1 MDTMKLLLGA
11 TIALLL
17 GALAVSWQG
26 MKTGVNNTPRDEV
39 SRLEKQIKELRA
51 EQDALKMQR
60 DLQLLRSS
68 TVDTP
73 SNSATDIEAMKFQVA
88 ENIEGRKLEAGDVQ
102 LRRARMISQALL
114 IGRVKEYV
122 EDAQY
127 GGFVTLDVLMP
138 DQVQAGV
145 TLAIRRKTG
154 LLGQLKVSEVTPEGA
169 IASPMP
175 GFGPAKPQVGDELI
189 LPPQY

>member
-1 MDTMKLLLGA
+1 
-11 TIALLL
+11 
-17 GALAVSWQG
+17 
-26 MKTGVNNTPRDEV
+26 
-39 SRLEKQIKELRA
+39 
-51 EQDALKMQR
+51 
-60 DLQLLRSS
+60 
-68 TVDTP
+68 
-73 SNSATDIEAMKFQVA
+73 
-88 ENIEGRKLEAGDVQ
+88 
-102 LRRARMISQALL
+102 MISQALL

-154 LLGQLKVSEVTPEGA
+154 LLGQLKVSEVTTEGA

-175 GFGPAKPQVGDELI
+175 GFGPVKPQVGDELI